1 MKKTIIFIIIVIIA
15 IVVLLVNSD
24 YILKKI
30 YKIKYGEY
38 VEKYSEEYFVDKYL
52 VYAIIKAESNFNEGA
67 LSNKG
72 ATGLMQLMDNTAKEV
87 AENVVME
94 YESGITLYNP
104 EKNIKLGI
112 AYFSSLKEIYKVDSV
127 ALAAYNAGSGNVNKW
142 IEEGIEINEYLPYL
156 SAYMGHA
163 SFSSTFY
170 YIHLLPERLSLMDF
184 TQNEGIIPEVIE

>member
-1 MKKTIIFIIIVIIA
+1 MKKTIIFIIIVIIT

-30 YKIKYGEY
+30 YKIKYEEY
-38 VEKYSEEYFVDKYL
+38 VEKYSEEYSVDKYL

-112 AYFSSLKEIYKVDSV
+112 AYYASLKDIYKVDTV
-127 ALAAYNAGSGNVNKW
+127 TLAAYNAGSGNVNKW
-142 IEEGIEINEYLPYL
+142 IEQGTIKEDGSDIEN
-156 SAYMGHA
+156 
-163 SFSSTFY
+163 
-170 YIHLLPERLSLMDF
+170 
-184 TQNEGIIPEVIE
+184 IPFKETNTYVRKILKDYEMYKKLYDV